1 MYFSSSF
8 MTEKTQVS
16 QPQIQIKIR
25 NVQLEG
31 KAVLYGPNGAGKSFI
46 IRSILSAITTRR
58 TVDVGLAEVE
68 VAGPVSPVSAVVIN
82 ESDVKQLGTANIFSI
97 NEFSFADWGGV
108 AVVNP
113 AVARRLSVEVYYNL
127 YYDPDRG
134 WIPLAYM
141 SYGQKKRL
149 AIEAALAGANVVLI
163 ENFEAGLH
171 VDAVVDL
178 IKQIAESEDAV
189 VVLETHSGLVLKA
202 AQRYGLAIY
211 YVEPLARLRRVERLD
226 DPQIFAGELSAWN
239 AVVV

>member
-1 MYFSSSF
+1 MS
-8 MTEKTQVS
+8 TEA
-16 QPQIQIKIR
+16 QPQTQNVALERKAVLFQVR
-25 NVQLEG
+25 NITLEK
-31 KAVLYGPNGAGKSFI
+31 KAVLYGPNGAGKSFLM
-46 IRSILSAITTRR
+46 RSILSALTTKRS
-58 TVDVGLAEVE
+58 VDVGLVDVE
-68 VAGPVSPVSAVVIN
+68 AAGPVSVAVID
-82 ESDVKQLGTANIFSI
+82 ESSVKQIGLNIFNL

-113 AVARRLSVEVYYNL
+113 VVVKRLSAEVYYNL

-141 SYGQKKRL
+141 SYGQKRRL
-149 AIEAALAGANVVLI
+149 AIEAALAAANVVLI

-178 IKQIAESEDAV
+178 VKQIAESDAA

-211 YVEPLARLRRVERLD
+211 YVKPFARLRRVERLD
-226 DPQIFAGELSAWN
+226 DPQTFANELSAWN
-239 AVVV
+239 AVAV

>member
-1 MYFSSSF
+1 MN
-8 MTEKTQVS
+8 TKTQ
-16 QPQIQIKIR
+16 PQTQTSPTSPIQIKIR
-25 NVQLEG
+25 SVQLER

-58 TVDVGLAEVE
+58 TADVELVE
-68 VAGPVSPVSAVVIN
+68 VAGPVSPVSAVVID
-82 ESDVKQLGTANIFSI
+82 ESGVKQLGVVNIFNV
-97 NEFSFADWGGV
+97 NELSFADWGGV

-113 AVARRLSVEVYYNL
+113 VVARRLSVEVYHNL
-127 YYDPDRG
+127 YCDPDRG

-141 SYGQKKRL
+141 SYGQKRRL
-149 AIEAALAGANVVLI
+149 AIEAALASADVVLI

-171 VDAVVDL
+171 VDAVVGL
-178 IKQIAESEDAV
+178 IKQIAESSAV

-226 DPQIFAGELSAWN
+226 DPQVFAGELSAWN